1 LDTFNPRH
9 HDEDEDLTQY
19 EESFDDLRQLTPE
32 SYFDEVPDED
42 QDYDFDS
49 EDDDAELERR
59 RTKYAELKKDDKIFN
74 NTYNLGYETS
84 EDDIDDSENTRGAK
98 DIRVDPSSPDYFLYD
113 PDKYS
118 EHVDSQIIQKE
129 IFTFI
134 AGNAELNTILGPE
147 PERKKFVKTEINDIF
162 KLLCTHLITRNN
174 RNYFITPIY
183 ILDAISVTVSM
194 DYKKLFDM
202 LTYENKEVLLL
213 ELNTKYGFLDKLTKS
228 NKMF

>member
-1 LDTFNPRH
+1 MDTINPRH

-19 EESFDDLRQLTPE
+19 EESFDELQELNPE
-32 SYFDEVPDED
+32 SYFDEITED
-42 QDYDFDS
+42 QDYDFDG
-49 EDDDAELERR
+49 EDDEAELERR
-59 RTKYAELKKDDKIFN
+59 RTKYAELKRDDKIFN
-74 NTYNLGYETS
+74 NTYNMGYETQ
-84 EDDIDDSENTRGAK
+84 EDDDDSENTRGAK

-113 PDKYS
+113 QDKYS
-118 EHVDSQIIQKE
+118 EYVDAQIIQKE
-129 IFTFI
+129 IFSFI
-134 AGNAELNTILGPE
+134 SRNIELNEILGPD
-147 PERKKFVKTEINDIF
+147 PEKKKFVKTEINEIF
-162 KLLCTHLITRNN
+162 KILCTNLITRNN

-183 ILDAISVTVSM
+183 VLDAISVTVSM